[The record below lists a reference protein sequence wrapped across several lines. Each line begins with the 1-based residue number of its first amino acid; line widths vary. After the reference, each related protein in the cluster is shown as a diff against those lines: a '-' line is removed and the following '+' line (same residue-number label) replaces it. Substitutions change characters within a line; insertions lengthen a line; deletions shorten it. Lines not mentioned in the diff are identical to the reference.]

1 MTANNS
7 ILVSPCNLSEQFN
20 SELLATLSMLS
31 EEGLLF
37 KVKSA
42 NDKNAHL
49 LVIDVD
55 TESGR
60 QQLSESMPGQVKLLI
75 SSTLES
81 GKNVVGLI
89 KPVNKD
95 KLKNV
100 LSKLFKTMQ
109 IQLSIKSEEKNL
121 KNTADN
127 LNKSDNN
134 IDKEANHNI
143 TETVFYDF
151 LMAKKN
157 KTTFHITSNET
168 EIFVDGEN
176 QSLKTLGTID
186 DVRRLI
192 SLPYNQL
199 NVKTIDS
206 GQFLDKTQNLQVI
219 TLHNVLWTAAIICS
233 NGLLLPGHDE
243 NQAVKLRAW
252 PSFTRNDFKA
262 EHLKLA
268 ALLAQRPISLSEL
281 SKQTDITYIEIVNF
295 YNAAVAVDLID
306 KNPQEYKQPVKKA
319 VTNTNQK
326 KSNLFNKIAARLGLS
341 QHLNGTYSG

>member
-7 ILVSPCNLSEQFN
+7 ILISPCNLSEQFN
-20 SELLATLSMLS
+20 AELQSTLAMLS
-31 EEGLLF
+31 AEGLLF
-37 KVKSA
+37 KVKSE
-42 NDKNAHL
+42 NDTSAHL

-55 TESGR
+55 TETGR
-60 QQLSESMPGQVKLLI
+60 QQLSQSLPGQVKLLI
-75 SSTLES
+75 SSSLES

-89 KPVNKD
+89 KPVTQE

-100 LSKLFKTMQ
+100 LTKLFKTMQ
-109 IQLSIKSEEKNL
+109 IQLSIKNEKQNL
-121 KNTADN
+121 KKSSDKLNEADSN
-127 LNKSDNN
+127 IGKVANNN
-134 IDKEANHNI
+134 IN
-143 TETVFYDF
+143 ETVFYDF
-151 LMAKKN
+151 LMAKQN
-157 KTTFHITSNET
+157 KDTLHVSSDEL
-168 EIFVDGEN
+168 ELYVDGEN
-176 QSLKTLGTID
+176 QSLKTKGTID

-192 SLPYNQL
+192 SLPYNKI
-199 NVKTIDS
+199 NVKKIDA
-206 GQFLDKTQNLQVI
+206 GQFQDKTQNLQVI

-233 NGLLLPGHDE
+233 NGMLLPGHDD

-268 ALLAQRPISLSEL
+268 ALLAQRPITLSDL

-306 KNPQEYKQPVKKA
+306 KNPKEYKQPAKKA
-319 VTNTNQK
+319 ATNNNQK
-326 KSNLFNKIAARLGLS
+326 KSNLLNKIAARLGFS